1 MTGLRYG
8 AAVAAAAAAVALHA
22 AGALDGLEWKT
33 WDARVRHLTDVRPPG
48 DVAILLIDQESLRF
62 LQEEESIPWPW
73 PRALYVPVVQYLRQC
88 GARAIVF
95 DILFTESSVLG
106 EADDR
111 ELGAALAERDDVV
124 LAAAVRDDRPGGEP
138 VPAIRAGAAALGRVL
153 VPPDADGVF
162 RRIPMTEARGPS
174 LPPLAVAALET
185 ATGRTPEATDG
196 RTRLGGRAL
205 PLDRDGALVV
215 KYYGPA
221 GTIPSYSMAAA
232 IQSYVRSGTGE
243 EIPLPAERLR
253 GRTVFLGMSA
263 PGLMDLRPTPADAV
277 YPGVE
282 VHATVFRNLLA
293 NEWIRPA
300 PAWSTAL
307 ACLLVALLVAA
318 VLGRF
323 HGAVAGT
330 LLLPVLVGAGAAP
343 GIALFRADVWFPVV
357 APALAAALSF
367 VSVRAVDYATE
378 GRQRRFLRHAFR
390 HYLSPAVIEEIV
402 KNPGRLTLGGERKDL
417 TILFSDVASFTSLAE
432 RLEPETLIRVL
443 NRYLTEM
450 TEVILEEGGT
460 VDKYE
465 GDAIIAFWNAP
476 LDQPDHAARGAVAAL
491 RCVERLERINPELAR
506 EAGAPLAMRIGLH
519 TGPVIVGNMGS
530 RHRFDYTV
538 LGDAANLA
546 SRIEGLGK
554 VLASPVLLSEEAR
567 RGAGD
572 AVLARDVG
580 RVRVVGRREPARLFQ
595 PVARAGGDPIFPWW
609 RADDTS
615 FAEGLAAW
623 ERGDA
628 AAAAAAF
635 ERLPDDP
642 TACAYAAYCRAR
654 RDGTLTGE
662 PGIWEAQGK

>member
-1 MTGLRYG
+1 MAGLRYG
-8 AAVAAAAAAVALHA
+8 AAVAAAAAAFALHA

-48 DVAILLIDQESLRF
+48 DVALLLIDQESLRF

-106 EADDR
+106 DADDR

-124 LAAAVRDDRPGGEP
+124 LAAAVRPDRPGGEP
-138 VPAIRAGAAALGRVL
+138 VPAIGDGAAALGRVL
-153 VPPDADGVF
+153 VPPDADGIF
-162 RRIPMTEARGPS
+162 RRVPMTETPGVP
-174 LPPLAVAALET
+174 LPPLAVAALAT
-185 ATGRTPEATDG
+185 ATGRTPPDA
-196 RTRLGGRAL
+196 RAL

-232 IQSYVRSGTGE
+232 IQSYVRAGTGE

-253 GRTVFLGMSA
+253 DRTVFLGMSA

-282 VHATVFRNLLA
+282 VHATVFENLLA

-300 PAWSTAL
+300 PAWGTAL

-318 VLGRF
+318 VLGRV

-330 LLLPVLVGAGAAP
+330 ALLPVLVGAGAAP
-343 GIALFRADVWFPVV
+343 GLALFRADVWFPVV

-367 VSVRAVDYATE
+367 VAVRAVDYATE

-402 KNPGRLTLGGERKDL
+402 KNPDRLALGGERKEL

-554 VLASPVLLSEEAR
+554 VLASPVLLSEETR

-595 PVARAGGDPIFPWW
+595 PVARAGGAPLFPWW
-609 RADDTS
+609 REGDTT

-635 ERLPDDP
+635 ARLPDDP
-642 TACAYAAYCRAR
+642 TARAYAAYCRAR
-654 RDGTLTGE
+654 SEGTLDGE
-662 PGIWEAQGK
+662 PGVWEMRDK